1 MDTLDRISHDDWMNG
16 NEFTMSFL
24 SGEPIAPHEEHAP
37 NVVTSHKLRITPG
50 TFYNEYVVGS
60 IEAADDKQWPNYLL
74 DLGENMLGENMQRWS
89 RANQNDRTY
98 FMIGIAYPEAQY
110 PDTFEIRKCEETCE
124 WTKGKYVTRARLQV
138 IPKSRDLTDVTKE
151 QIKDGAKSEDMNKI
165 LIIVIASLGAL
176 LVLGLFILLALIS
189 SATE

>member
-1 MDTLDRISHDDWMNG
+1 
-16 NEFTMSFL
+16 
-24 SGEPIAPHEEHAP
+24 
-37 NVVTSHKLRITPG
+37 
-50 TFYNEYVVGS
+50 
-60 IEAADDKQWPNYLL
+60 
-74 DLGENMLGENMQRWS
+74 ML
-89 RANQNDRTY
+89 
-98 FMIGIAYPEAQY
+98 
-110 PDTFEIRKCEETCE
+110 CEETCE

-176 LVLGLFILLALIS
+176 LVLGLFILLVLIS